1 MSLPSN
7 VRRVFLA
14 AAVAFALMGASWLA
28 TGSAGASASA
38 EEAQAQQASRFNI
51 DPVHSAA
58 VFSVIWQEMTPF
70 HGQFTDFAGT
80 VTYDGKSA
88 STFSC
93 DITIPVESIDT
104 HSEGRDR
111 HLKSP
116 DFFNAPE
123 FPNIN
128 FKSTSLTDNGDGT
141 WTVKGEMT
149 MRGQT
154 KAVEAKVTHL
164 AVKQGQRGTRCGFAA
179 EFAINRTDW
188 GVSYGA
194 GQGLSDEVKL
204 DVAIQSAAE

>member
-1 MSLPSN
+1 MSLPLS
-7 VRRVFLA
+7 RRVLLCT
-14 AAVAFALMGASWLA
+14 AVALSLVGATWIVSLPA
-28 TGSAGASASA
+28 RAVAPAAGAQA
-38 EEAQAQQASRFNI
+38 AQGTRFNI

-58 VFSVIWQEMTPF
+58 VFSVIWQDMTPF
-70 HGQFTDFAGT
+70 HAQFNDFAGT

-88 STFSC
+88 SSFSC

-104 HSEGRDR
+104 HNEGRDR

-128 FKSTSLTDNGDGT
+128 FKSTSLADNGDGT
-141 WTVKGEMT
+141 WTVKGDLT
-149 MRGQT
+149 MRGQS
-154 KAVEAKVTHL
+154 KPIEAKLTHL

-179 EFAINRTDW
+179 EFTVSRSDW

-204 DVAIQSAAE
+204 NVAIQSAAE